1 MEFPDGARYAPQ
13 MNRRANGNPATSARD
28 ALRRWLLP
36 ALLLSLLVHAL
47 LWSWSKNIPVEAMS
61 DSFYEKIVPRTFHLE
76 RVEIDPRLLA
86 PETDGKNPGRLAPQP
101 IKLPEEKIAFES
113 AATPP
118 ADLKKPPRLDT
129 DLLQE
134 KPEIPAASSPASA
147 LQPAND
153 PLAGELLAEMPA
165 LAAPAPATETAAA
178 NPASATNP
186 LPGDSRGFSDLD
198 KLLARTGPLTP
209 DTAPILM
216 PADLLF
222 EYDAHELQPAALE
235 SLRKLGTLLKRNP
248 GARFLIEGHS
258 DSFGTDDYNLRLS
271 LLRAESVKNWLAAE
285 FGIPAASIST
295 KGFGE
300 TRLIAPA
307 ESDIGGQRLNRRV
320 EIVILEQTQ

>member
-1 MEFPDGARYAPQ
+1 VEFPRRARYAPQ
-13 MNRRANGNPATSARD
+13 MNRWAKETAATSARD

-47 LWSWSKNIPVEAMS
+47 FWSWSKNIPVEAMS

-86 PETDGKNPGRLAPQP
+86 PETDEKNPERLAPQP

-113 AATPP
+113 AATNA

-134 KPEIPAASSPASA
+134 KPEIPASSAPASA

-153 PLAGELLAEMPA
+153 PLADELLAEMPA
-165 LAAPAPATETAAA
+165 LAAPAPATGGAAT
-178 NPASATNP
+178 NPAPANP
-186 LPGDSRGFSDLD
+186 LPGDSKGFSDLD
-198 KLLARTGPLTP
+198 ALLARTGPLTP

-271 LLRAESVKNWLAAE
+271 LLRAESVKNWLSTE

-307 ESDIGGQRLNRRV
+307 EGDIDGQRLNRRV

>member
-1 MEFPDGARYAPQ
+1 
-13 MNRRANGNPATSARD
+13 MNRPAPHKPAPTARD
-28 ALRRWLLP
+28 TLRRWLVP
-36 ALLLSLLVHAL
+36 ALLLSLAVHVF
-47 LWSWSKNIPVEAMS
+47 LWAWSKNIPVQSMS

-86 PETDGKNPGRLAPQP
+86 EEPDEKDQERLAPKP
-101 IKLPEEKIAFES
+101 VKLPEEKIAFES
-113 AATPP
+113 AANPDP
-118 ADLKKPPRLDT
+118 DLKTPPRLDT
-129 DLLQE
+129 ALLEE
-134 KPEIPAASSPASA
+134 KPEIPASNAPASA
-147 LQPAND
+147 LQPVDD
-153 PLAGELLAEMPA
+153 PLADELLAEMPA
-165 LAAPAPATETAAA
+165 LDAPAPATGTAGA
-178 NPASATNP
+178 NPAPATNP

-198 KLLARTGPLTP
+198 ALLARTGPLTP

-222 EYDAHELQPAALE
+222 EYDAHNLQPAALE

-258 DSFGTDDYNLRLS
+258 DSFGTGEYNLRLS
-271 LLRAESVKNWLAAE
+271 LLRAESVKNWLSTE

-307 ESDIGGQRLNRRV
+307 EGDIGAQRLNRRV